1 MSDALARAGAT
12 WDADPSAGAWIA
24 PLLGDFGPTL
34 AATVPRG
41 YAAHAIVPIVR
52 DDEPCARDEAMAWLD
67 ALLDVLEPFTGDQ
80 PVHCGL
86 WEGWGWLYDHG
97 ADPARAA
104 GMAALVRSPDRPSWW
119 DVRARLRAR
128 SERAE
133 GKAAGDAWLAE
144 VRVERPASRSLVHP
158 HRNDYLWTGPL
169 RSATALRQWPHDP
182 PSLMWPED
190 RSWFVG
196 VPIYSREAAVGGS
209 PGMIDAVLA
218 DPRLNARPATPA
230 TVLDIDD

>member
-41 YAAHAIVPIVR
+41 YAAHAVVPIVR
-52 DDEPCARDEAMAWLD
+52 DDEHRTPDEAMDWLD

-97 ADPARAA
+97 ADPARAS
-104 GMAALVRSPDRPSWW
+104 GMAALVRSPARRSWW

-133 GKAAGDAWLAE
+133 EKAAGDAWLAE
-144 VRVERPASRSLVHP
+144 VRVERPASRPLAHP
-158 HRNDYLWTGPL
+158 HRNYYLWTGPL
-169 RSATALRQWPHDP
+169 RSVAALRHWPDP
-182 PSLMWPED
+182 PSLVWPED
-190 RSWFVG
+190 RSWFVA
-196 VPIYSREAAVGGS
+196 VPIYAREAAVGGS
-209 PGMIDAVLA
+209 SGLIDALLA
-218 DPRLNARPATPA
+218 EPRLRARPATPTTLLA
-230 TVLDIDD
+230 SDD

>member
-41 YAAHAIVPIVR
+41 YAAHAVVPIVR
-52 DDEPCARDEAMAWLD
+52 HVEPWTPDEAMAWLD
-67 ALLDVLEPFTGDQ
+67 ALLDVLEPSTGDQ

-97 ADPARAA
+97 ADPARAS
-104 GMAALVRSPDRPSWW
+104 GTAALVRSPDRPSWW
-119 DVRARLRAR
+119 DVRARLRAW

-144 VRVERPASRSLVHP
+144 VGVERPASRPLAHP
-158 HRNDYLWTGPL
+158 HRNYYLWTGPL
-169 RSATALRQWPHDP
+169 RSVAALRHWPDP
-182 PSLMWPED
+182 PSLVWPED
-190 RSWFVG
+190 RSWFVA
-196 VPIYSREAAVGGS
+196 VPIYTREAAVGGS
-209 PGMIDAVLA
+209 PGLIDAVLA
-218 DPRLNARPATPA
+218 EPRLRARPATPT
-230 TVLDIDD
+230 TVLASDD